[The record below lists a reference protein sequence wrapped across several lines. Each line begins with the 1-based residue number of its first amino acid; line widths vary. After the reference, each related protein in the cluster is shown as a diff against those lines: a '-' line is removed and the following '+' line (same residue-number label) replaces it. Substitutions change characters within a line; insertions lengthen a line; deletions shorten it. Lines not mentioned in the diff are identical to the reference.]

1 MTCGRDG
8 SGSAGGWQD
17 ARGWLTDAIRA
28 RLDEQGWQETLG
40 EIRSFIGP
48 ISEAE
53 VEARIGEYRKDHS
66 SRGGDSNR
74 AAGHQ

>member
-48 ISEAE
+48 NQ
-53 VEARIGEYRKDHS
+53 R
-66 SRGGDSNR
+66 SRG
-74 AAGHQ
+74 